1 MSQWKRIEPA
11 TAAKLEANRANA
23 QKSTGPRTEEGK
35 ARSSRNAVKHGLS
48 SRDLVI
54 RSEERETFNDWLAE
68 YRAELDP
75 QGSLEEALFNQIVY
89 ADWNLARVRRLEAEL
104 FTGDVDP
111 LLDEQNEAKLDRLAR
126 YAQRFERTLHRAINE
141 LRRLQT
147 DRAGRALLNLH
158 KSAGVPALAA
168 VNALARAERTHQ
180 QARTEYCRA
189 TLGIIDLQASTYTGK
204 LPHYLATTDVPR
216 RPAPP
221 ISDLCA

>member
-23 QKSTGPRTEEGK
+23 QKSTGPRTEEGE

-104 FTGDVDP
+104 FTGDIDP

-126 YAQRFERTLHRAINE
+126 YAQRFERTLHRSINE
-141 LRRLQT
+141 LRCLQT
-147 DRAGRALLNLH
+147 DRAGRAILNLQN
-158 KSAGVPALAA
+158 SAGLPMLVA
-168 VNALARAERTHQ
+168 VNALSRAERTHQ

-189 TLGIIDLQASTYTGK
+189 SLAEIDLKVAPI
-204 LPHYLATTDVPR
+204 PHRGTLESAT
-216 RPAPP
+216 AEAF
-221 ISDLCA
+221 DLCA